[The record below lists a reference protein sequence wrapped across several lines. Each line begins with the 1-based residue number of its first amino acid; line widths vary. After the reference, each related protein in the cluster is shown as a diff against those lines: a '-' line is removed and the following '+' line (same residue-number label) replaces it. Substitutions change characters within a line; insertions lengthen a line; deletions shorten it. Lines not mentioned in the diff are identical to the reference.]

1 MKIFILLSRIPW
13 PIEKGDKLRAWHQ
26 IRELSENNEIYLFCL
41 NDSNIHPDS
50 ENNLKKYCKEVHFL
64 NLSKTGIAFRLL
76 GGLFSSLPM
85 QVKYFHS
92 KKIHRKIEK
101 EIDRIKPEHIYAQL
115 IRVSEY
121 VKNIHHI
128 PKTLDYMDALSKGM
142 ERRIPKSGNWMKP
155 FLRMETKR
163 LLEYENLIFDY
174 FENKTII
181 SEQDRN
187 LIYHPDQKKI
197 FIIPNGVDTDYF
209 KPEKKQKKT
218 DLLFNGNMSY
228 PPNVDCV
235 IYIAE
240 KILPEVQKKYPD
252 IRLLI
257 SGANPS
263 KKVTDLAK
271 KNTAITVSGW
281 MNDIREAY
289 ASSKIFLAPMQIGT
303 GVQNKLLEAMAMEL
317 PCITTDLA
325 NNGLGAEKDKNILI
339 GNSPAEIYNHID
351 KLLSD
356 EPIANSLGRAGRD
369 FVCSRYNWKSA
380 SAKLNQIFEQSV
392 GKM

>member
-26 IRELSENNEIYLFCL
+26 IKELSVNNEIYLFCL
-41 NDSNIHPDS
+41 NDSTIHPDS
-50 ENNLKKYCKEVHFL
+50 ESKLKKYCKEVHFL
-64 NLSKTGIAFRLL
+64 NLSKTGIVFRLL

-92 KKIHRKIEK
+92 KKTHRKIEK
-101 EIDRIKPEHIYAQL
+101 EIERIKPDHIYAQL
-115 IRVSEY
+115 IRASEY

-289 ASSKIFLAPMQIGT
+289 TSSKIFLAPMQIGT

-325 NNGLGAEKDKNILI
+325 NNGLGAEKGKNILI
-339 GNSPAEIYNHID
+339 GNSPAEISNLID

-356 EPIANSLGRAGRD
+356 EPFANSLGSAGRE

>member
-13 PIEKGDKLRAWHQ
+13 PIEKGDKLRAWQQ
-26 IRELSENNEIYLFCL
+26 IKELSVNNDLYLFCL
-41 NDSNIHPDS
+41 NDSEIHP
-50 ENNLKKYCKEVHFL
+50 EAETNLKQYCREVHFL
-64 NLSKTGIAFRLL
+64 NLTKTGIAFRLL

-101 EIDRIKPEHIYAQL
+101 EINRIKPRHIYAQL

-128 PKTLDYMDALSKGM
+128 PKTLDYMDELSKGM
-142 ERRIPKSGNWMKP
+142 ERRIPKSVFWKRP

-209 KPEKKQKKT
+209 KSEKKVKT
-218 DLLFNGNMSY
+218 SDLLFNGNMSY

-235 IYIAE
+235 LYIAE
-240 KILPEVQKKYPD
+240 KILPEIQKKYPE
-252 IRLLI
+252 IKMLI
-257 SGANPS
+257 SGANPA
-263 KKVTDLAK
+263 KKVTDLSK
-271 KNTAITVSGW
+271 KNKAVTVSGW
-281 MNDIREAY
+281 MDDIREAY
-289 ASSKIFLAPMQIGT
+289 DSSEIFLAPMQIGT
-303 GVQNKLLEAMAMEL
+303 GVQNKLLEAMSMEI
-317 PCITTDLA
+317 PCITSDLA
-325 NNGLGAEKDKNILI
+325 NNGLGAEHGKNILI
-339 GNSPAEIYNHID
+339 GNSPSEIAIHID

-356 EPIANSLGRAGRD
+356 KQFAATVGSAGRE

-380 SAKLNQIFEQSV
+380 TAKLNRIFEQSV